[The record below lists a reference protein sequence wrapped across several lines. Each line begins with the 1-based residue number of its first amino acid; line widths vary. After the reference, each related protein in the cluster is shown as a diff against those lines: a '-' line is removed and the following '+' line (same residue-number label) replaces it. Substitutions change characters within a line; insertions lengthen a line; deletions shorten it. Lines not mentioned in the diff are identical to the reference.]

1 MSQPPADHRRMGI
14 YRHLSVEQLQA
25 KRDKLMQAL
34 EARLTLPT
42 SASGGGRSVQFNQD
56 TTQIERQIQ
65 AIHEELDSRT
75 GKRRGP
81 IYLV

>member
-1 MSQPPADHRRMGI
+1 MGI
-14 YRHLSVEQLQA
+14 YSHLSVEQLQA

-42 SASGGGRSVQFNQD
+42 SASEGGRSVQFNQD

-65 AIHEELDSRT
+65 AIDEELDSRT

-81 IYLV
+81 IYLA